1 MYICTAHTCGC
12 PLRPEESIAPLE
24 LELQS
29 QWVLG
34 PELGFSAGALSTWAL
49 AAGPHLPRN
58 AFPCNAEFDP
68 NVFLECYFYI
78 YG

>member
-34 PELGFSAGALSTWAL
+34 PELGFSAEALSTCAL
-49 AAGPHLPRN
+49 VLGHTL
-58 AFPCNAEFDP
+58 
-68 NVFLECYFYI
+68 FLAMLNLILTYS
-78 YG
+78 